1 MIKEKMESTF
11 NYKEGN
17 GKNFIYSYYK
27 ISSDG
32 QYYHLWCKDQIAQEL
47 QNLLFNQKILL

>member
-1 MIKEKMESTF
+1 MIIKIYKKKKMIKEKMESTF

-27 ISSDG
+27 FHQMDNIIIYG
-32 QYYHLWCKDQIAQEL
+32 VK
-47 QNLLFNQKILL
+47 N